1 MSRNELPSDT
11 IGNVT
16 PSAENEDTNN
26 IGFQRFVNIL
36 NKGVDIDLLS
46 RIVNDDC
53 EDLPVGKD
61 LTIHSPSV
69 EEGNLTPRQIY
80 SEDCGSGCTQRISEQ
95 ENSDTNKRPPV
106 PGGKE
111 EKERKDRGC
120 SVSKKKKTEDDKH
133 DQLQSILKTLG
144 LNLEGA
150 ELIKVDGRIQERLYG
165 RKCDDGEVDMRQEK
179 THLQRGFR
187 RGYKSSSSSS
197 SSSSRSSPSL
207 SPSNSVSLST
217 SPSHSRD
224 SKNAEHSSSQ
234 EANQKTEDLWE
245 SEDKNNHYNQYPQSV
260 TNLHL
265 PFHLS
270 PHTFPLSPVLPSLS
284 TPSYPAYSNYSWPSY
299 SENTSNP
306 NVTPSSHTIFPQTI
320 SPFLSRN
327 SYPYPTGEEN
337 LFPRPAPTPTD
348 IQVLWNPDLST
359 SEGQGGSSSQC
370 WLQEITTKRPTD
382 NQTCLK
388 LLSPGKNKRSDIE
401 GNLEC
406 REQLRQ
412 KWKEKKMNKKT
423 YCCEQL
429 PQDVSKSASQDV
441 KYDEEAVQQAQE
453 GKRLVTEEEIEM
465 NLRKKV
471 RTVQVILCIY
481 ISSKKT
487 NKHVCMYVHIYS
499 TYVCI
504 DI

>member
-1 MSRNELPSDT
+1 M
-11 IGNVT
+11 
-16 PSAENEDTNN
+16 
-26 IGFQRFVNIL
+26 
-36 NKGVDIDLLS
+36 
-46 RIVNDDC
+46 NDDC

-120 SVSKKKKTEDDKH
+120 SSFGSRSQSNSPSVSKKKKTEDDKH

-207 SPSNSVSLST
+207 SPSNSVSLSP

-306 NVTPSSHTIFPQTI
+306 NVTPSSYTIFPQTI

-359 SEGQGGSSSQC
+359 SEGQGGSSSQ
-370 WLQEITTKRPTD
+370 WLQ
-382 NQTCLK
+382 
-388 LLSPGKNKRSDIE
+388 
-401 GNLEC
+401 
-406 REQLRQ
+406 
-412 KWKEKKMNKKT
+412 
-423 YCCEQL
+423 
-429 PQDVSKSASQDV
+429 
-441 KYDEEAVQQAQE
+441 
-453 GKRLVTEEEIEM
+453 
-465 NLRKKV
+465 
-471 RTVQVILCIY
+471 
-481 ISSKKT
+481 
-487 NKHVCMYVHIYS
+487 
-499 TYVCI
+499 
-504 DI
+504 